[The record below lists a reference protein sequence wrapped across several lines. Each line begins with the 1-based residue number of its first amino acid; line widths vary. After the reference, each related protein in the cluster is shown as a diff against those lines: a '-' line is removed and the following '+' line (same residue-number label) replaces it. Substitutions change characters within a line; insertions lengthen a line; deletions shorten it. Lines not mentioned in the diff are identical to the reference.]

1 MQKAML
7 WHTERNG
14 VRCDLCARRC
24 FISKG
29 QRGFCQVRLNK
40 DNELFS
46 LNYGKL
52 IAVNV
57 DPIEKK
63 PLFHFYPGSN
73 TMSIAS
79 AGCNFACAF
88 CFDPQ
93 TRVLTDKGA
102 ITLENLFKE
111 GRVSRLKD
119 GFVSLQNSYTTITH
133 TGKCSKIS
141 KVYKHFYNGKLILI
155 KPYHLPKIK
164 ATPNHTFF
172 VFDKS
177 DKKIKKIMAEDINK
191 NHFLLI
197 PKLKLNG
204 STKTLDL
211 KKILSEYESTY
222 RKGTKINRKKAEE
235 ILRLHRSG
243 KTSRKI
249 GEIVGFH
256 PVHVRR
262 LIGRLEKEGFS
273 EEFLR
278 EENKIIGNESIKFK
292 TEKSSIPRYIPL
304 DEDFATLLG
313 YYCAEGWVTKCPKR
327 VASHNLVFSF
337 GKHEMKKIKMTK
349 RLLEKVFGVK
359 PRVIERR
366 ATVTVEVG
374 KASVAILFK
383 ILVGNGNRSKNV
395 PGVIIRDGNEKTIHS
410 FLKAYFE
417 GDGYKG
423 RGVLEYVTCSEDL
436 AYNIFSLLLKFGLI
450 PSFFEFVPNPK
461 GSIEGRT
468 VNQSPFFRVKIYG
481 EKIIDMFLNGLVIKK
496 LPRCAGSRFFE
507 NEDYHLIPIRK
518 ISEENY
524 SGFVYNLEVENKDH
538 SYLSNFVSVGNCC
551 NFTMSQG
558 IKDKGLD
565 KVPGEKYDPEDI
577 VELVKKNGCKS
588 ISYTYTEP
596 TVFFE
601 FAYKTAKLAHRSNI
615 KNTFVTNGYMTD
627 DAVKKIA
634 KFLDAATIDIK
645 ASADQ
650 EFYKKFMSVPK
661 VAPIFA
667 CLKRMKKQKIFTEI
681 TNLIVPQVG
690 DDIEKCEKLA
700 QWITSELGSDV
711 PFHIIQFFPSYKL
724 MELPPTPEETLEK
737 CADVA
742 RRAGLR
748 YVYVG
753 NVPGHPDENT
763 YCHNCRELLIER
775 VGFSV
780 KRLNLIN
787 DRCPNCGFKMSGVI

>member
-1 MQKAML
+1 MHKAML
-7 WHTERNG
+7 WHVERNG

-29 QRGFCQVRLNK
+29 QRGFCQVRMNK

-57 DPIEKK
+57 DPVEKK

-73 TMSIAS
+73 TLSIAS

-88 CFDPQ
+88 C
-93 TRVLTDKGA
+93 
-102 ITLENLFKE
+102 
-111 GRVSRLKD
+111 
-119 GFVSLQNSYTTITH
+119 
-133 TGKCSKIS
+133 
-141 KVYKHFYNGKLILI
+141 
-155 KPYHLPKIK
+155 
-164 ATPNHTFF
+164 
-172 VFDKS
+172 
-177 DKKIKKIMAEDINK
+177 
-191 NHFLLI
+191 
-197 PKLKLNG
+197 
-204 STKTLDL
+204 
-211 KKILSEYESTY
+211 
-222 RKGTKINRKKAEE
+222 
-235 ILRLHRSG
+235 
-243 KTSRKI
+243 
-249 GEIVGFH
+249 
-256 PVHVRR
+256 
-262 LIGRLEKEGFS
+262 
-273 EEFLR
+273 
-278 EENKIIGNESIKFK
+278 
-292 TEKSSIPRYIPL
+292 
-304 DEDFATLLG
+304 
-313 YYCAEGWVTKCPKR
+313 
-327 VASHNLVFSF
+327 
-337 GKHEMKKIKMTK
+337 
-349 RLLEKVFGVK
+349 
-359 PRVIERR
+359 
-366 ATVTVEVG
+366 
-374 KASVAILFK
+374 
-383 ILVGNGNRSKNV
+383 
-395 PGVIIRDGNEKTIHS
+395 
-410 FLKAYFE
+410 
-417 GDGYKG
+417 
-423 RGVLEYVTCSEDL
+423 
-436 AYNIFSLLLKFGLI
+436 
-450 PSFFEFVPNPK
+450 
-461 GSIEGRT
+461 
-468 VNQSPFFRVKIYG
+468 
-481 EKIIDMFLNGLVIKK
+481 
-496 LPRCAGSRFFE
+496 
-507 NEDYHLIPIRK
+507 
-518 ISEENY
+518 
-524 SGFVYNLEVENKDH
+524 
-538 SYLSNFVSVGNCC
+538 C
-551 NFTMSQG
+551 NFTLSQG

-565 KVPGEKYDPEDI
+565 KMPGEKYDPEDI

-787 DRCPNCGFKMSGVI
+787 DRCPNCGFKMSGII